1 MRFEDFARAHGLIIK
16 FIISDK
22 WVSTPTED
30 HPNKRNGRYKYLGDV
45 GWVQNW
51 ATMESPDMWR
61 SDTAVVRPFN
71 RIVVEDKKRQ
81 EDMAK
86 AAAKAGWILHQTYNG
101 SHPYLE
107 KKGFKDENGNI
118 WDVDGKQLLVI
129 PMRIDGQLVGC
140 QLIGE
145 EKKFLYG
152 QKSKGA
158 TFVIDAKGPSIFCEG
173 YATALSVRAAMKAIG
188 VRYTIHVCF
197 SASNLIYIASQLKGT
212 VVADN
217 DKSGVGERAAIE
229 TRKTYWISDTVG
241 EDFNDYHIR
250 VGLFRASQSLK
261 RSFFANT
268 GDTGAGTSLR
278 SA

>member
-1 MRFEDFARAHGLIIK
+1 MIFEEFARAHGLIIK
-16 FIISDK
+16 HIISDK

-71 RIVVEDKKRQ
+71 RIIVEDKKRQ

-173 YATALSVRAAMKAIG
+173 YATALSVRAAMKAMG

-197 SASNLIYIASQLKGT
+197 SASNLIYIASQLRGT

-229 TRKTYWISDTVG
+229 TRKPYWISDTVG

-268 GDTGAGTSLR
+268 NDTNV
-278 SA
+278 

>member
-1 MRFEDFARAHGLIIK
+1 MRFEDFATAHGLIIK
-16 FIISDK
+16 SIIPNR

-61 SDTAVVRPFN
+61 SDVVSARPLI
-71 RIVVEDKKRQ
+71 RRTGEDKQRQ

-86 AAAKAGWILHQTYNG
+86 AAAKAGWILHQTYYG
-101 SHPYLE
+101 PHPYLE

-118 WDVDGKQLLVI
+118 WEVDGKRLLVI

-173 YATALSVRAAMKAIG
+173 YATALSVRAAMKTMG

-197 SASNLIYIASQLKGT
+197 SASNMINVASRLAGT

-217 DKSGVGERAAIE
+217 DKSGVGEKAAIE
-229 TRKTYWISDTVG
+229 TKLPYWISDTEG
-241 EDFNDYHIR
+241 EDFNDFHLR

-261 RSFFANT
+261 RAFFAST
-268 GDTGAGTSLR
+268 GDTGARTSPR